1 LQEIVSGGATFI
13 SPDVE
18 YSDSGQAI
26 YPDGLYQTLCDFHK
40 RYNTP
45 GKAPLRFIITKN
57 GLADDID
64 VFRPSYIIGH
74 LLAVHA
80 ARQEVQFS
88 RCSELHFIKV

>member
-13 SPDVE
+13 APGVE
-18 YSDSGQAI
+18 YSDSGRAI
-26 YPDGLYQTLCDFHK
+26 YPDCLYQTLCDFHK

-45 GKAPLRFIITKN
+45 GKAPLRFIITEN

-64 VFRPSYIIGH
+64 VFRPSDIIGH

-80 ARQEVQFS
+80 ARQEVQFLK
-88 RCSELHFIKV
+88 CSKLHVIKV